1 MSYLLMSL
9 VDVLVHDHNRRVY
22 RSSGGVWVRAVCPL
36 GMDIRTGDVRR
47 TVSTMH
53 PQPLTMY

>member
-1 MSYLLMSL
+1 MSYLLLSL
-9 VDVLVHDHNRRVY
+9 VDVLVHDHNRCVY

-47 TVSTMH
+47 AVSTM
-53 PQPLTMY
+53 QPPPLPLY